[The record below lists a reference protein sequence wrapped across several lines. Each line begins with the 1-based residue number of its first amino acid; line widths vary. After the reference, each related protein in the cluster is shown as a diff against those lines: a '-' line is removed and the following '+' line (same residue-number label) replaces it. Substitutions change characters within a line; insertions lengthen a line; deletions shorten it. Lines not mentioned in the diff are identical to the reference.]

1 MRADYHMHTE
11 FSFDS
16 NASLVMQIQ
25 SALDHGLDEI
35 CLTDHYEPAYPGLPL
50 WQVDLPARREAL
62 KSPALALLEEK
73 IIVRQGAEVGLLN
86 LSGYKEEI
94 HQLVT
99 DNQLDFVIASC
110 HLCQGEDPYYPGFFG
125 GKTRGEAFALYLTEL
140 VSLVQHTIWPEDFS
154 VVGHI
159 DFPTKG
165 CPYQDKMLRYTD
177 APDALDSLF
186 HYLIAHGKGLEINT
200 SIFRAIGED
209 TLDIT
214 WLKRYRALGGEI
226 VTIGSDAHKP
236 QDVGYGQRAAAALLK
251 EAGFSYLATFRQMEP
266 IFHKIL

>member
-16 NASLVMQIQ
+16 DAALEAQIQ
-25 SALDHGLDEI
+25 SAIDHNLEEI

-50 WQVDLPARREAL
+50 WQADLSARAKAL
-62 KSPALALLEEK
+62 QNPALVRFLEQ
-73 IIVRQGAEVGLLN
+73 ITVRQGAEVGLLD
-86 LSGYKEEI
+86 LSGYGEEI
-94 HQLVT
+94 HQLVRE
-99 DNQLDFVIASC
+99 NQLDFVIASC
-110 HLCQGEDPYYPGFFG
+110 HLCQGEDPYYAGFFA
-125 GKTRGEAFALYLTEL
+125 GKTRADAFSLYLKEL
-140 VSLVQHTIWPEDFS
+140 ARLVEHSIKPEDFS

-165 CPYQDKMLRYTD
+165 CPYKDKMLRYTD
-177 APDALDSLF
+177 APDALDVLF
-186 HYLIAHGKGLEINT
+186 RYLICHGKGLEINT
-200 SIFRAIGED
+200 SIFRALGKD
-209 TLDIT
+209 TLDMT

-236 QDVGYGQRAAAALLK
+236 QDVGYGQEAAAALLK

-266 IFHKIL
+266 VFHKIP